1 MTAAARTVGV
11 GLLGTA
17 FMGRAHAHAYRTLV
31 AMAEPLPAPVVLQAV
46 AGRDARRT
54 AVFAERFGIANAST
68 DWRAVIQDPAVT
80 VFDNV
85 GPNHLHA
92 EPTLAALAAG
102 KHVVCEKPLAL
113 DGEQAWEL
121 LSAARRAGVKHM
133 CAFNYR
139 FVPAVKLARDLISDG
154 RLGEIRHFR
163 ARYLQEW
170 LVEPAAE
177 VTWRLRSDHAGS
189 GALGDLGSHIIDLAR
204 FLVGEIS
211 DVSGATQTFVH
222 ERGGERADVDEAFQA
237 LIGFESGASG
247 TLEASRV
254 CPGRA
259 NSLVLEVNGTHGS
272 LVFDL
277 ERLNELWVHR
287 ADGPRELRGLQRV
300 LVTDPAQPGLAGWW
314 PPGHVLGWEH
324 TFIDELHHLLSAVM
338 TGGEVGPDGA
348 TFEDGYRAAVV
359 CDAVLA
365 SARSGVAQRVA
376 LATEPSTTTAN
387 GDRTPDDRRVTT

>member
-1 MTAAARTVGV
+1 MTAEVRTVGV

-17 FMGRAHAHAYRTLV
+17 FMGRAHAHAYRTLLSMG
-31 AMAEPLPAPVVLQAV
+31 APLPAPVALQAV
-46 AGRDARRT
+46 AGRDAPRT
-54 AVFAERFGIANAST
+54 AAFAERFGVARSST
-68 DWRAVIQDPAVT
+68 DWREIIDDPEVT

-113 DGEQAWEL
+113 NADEAWEL
-121 LSAARRAGVKHM
+121 LAAARRAGVKHM

-139 FVPAVKLARDLISDG
+139 FVPAVKLARQLIAEG

-163 ARYLQEW
+163 ARYLQDW
-170 LVEPAAE
+170 LVDPAAE

-204 FLVGEIS
+204 FLVGEIEC
-211 DVSGATQTFVH
+211 VAGATQTFVH
-222 ERGGERADVDEAFQA
+222 ERAGERADVDEAFQA

-254 CPGRA
+254 CPGRE
-259 NSLVLEVNGTHGS
+259 NSLVFEVNGTQGS
-272 LVFDL
+272 VVFDL
-277 ERLNELWVHR
+277 ERVNELWVYR
-287 ADGPRELRGLQRV
+287 GDGPRQLRGLQRV
-300 LVTDPAQPGLAGWW
+300 LATDPSQPGLAGWW

-324 TFIDELHHLLSAVM
+324 TFIDELHHFLAAVM
-338 TGGEVGPDGA
+338 SGGEVGPDGA

-365 SARSGVAQRVA
+365 SARSGNAERVT
-376 LATEPSTTTAN
+376 LAAEPSATTDN
-387 GDRTPDDRRVTT
+387 GDRAPHDRRVTT